1 MERFIKGDIVIT
13 PFPFT
18 DLSGSKR
25 RPALVLSDIR
35 GDDMILCQIT
45 SKPTDDLFAL
55 SIKSED
61 FVSGS
66 LPKDSFI
73 RPSRIFTAEK
83 MIILRKAGT
92 ITPELMNKVIDAI
105 IYILK
110 Q

>member
-1 MERFIKGDIVIT
+1 M

-18 DLSGSKR
+18 DLSGSKM
-25 RPALVLSDIR
+25 RPALVLSDLR
-35 GDDMILCQIT
+35 GNDMILCQIT

-55 SIKSED
+55 FIKSED

-66 LPKDSFI
+66 LPKGSFI

-83 MIILRKAGT
+83 TIILRKAGT
-92 ITPELMNKVIDAI
+92 ITPELLDKVIDSI

>member
-1 MERFIKGDIVIT
+1 LERFVKGDIVIT

-25 RPALVLSDIR
+25 RPALVLSDLR
-35 GDDMILCQIT
+35 GDDMILYQIT
-45 SKPTDDLFAL
+45 SQPTNYLFAL
-55 SIKSED
+55 SIRSED

-66 LPKDSFI
+66 LPKGSFI

-83 MIILRKAGT
+83 TIILRKACT
-92 ITPELMNKVIDAI
+92 ITPELMKKVIDAI

>member
-1 MERFIKGDIVIT
+1 MERFVKGDIVIL

-18 DLSGSKR
+18 DLSGNKR
-25 RPALVLSDIR
+25 RPALVLSDLR

-45 SKPTDDLFAL
+45 SQPSGDIFAL
-55 SIKSED
+55 PIRSED
-61 FVSGS
+61 FISGS
-66 LPKDSFI
+66 LRKGSFV

-83 MIILRKAGT
+83 NIISHKAGK
-92 ITPELMNKVIDAI
+92 ISSDLMNKVIDAI

>member
-1 MERFIKGDIVIT
+1 MERFVKGDIVIT

-25 RPALVLSDIR
+25 RPALVLSNFR

-45 SKPTDDLFAL
+45 SQPKADLFAL
-55 SIKSED
+55 PIKSED

-66 LPKDSFI
+66 LPKGSFI

-83 MIILRKAGT
+83 TIILRRAGK
-92 ITPELMNKVIDAI
+92 ITPELMDKVIDAI

>member
-1 MERFIKGDIVIT
+1 MERFVKGDIVIT

-45 SKPTDDLFAL
+45 SQPTGDIFAL
-55 SIKSED
+55 PIKSED
-61 FVSGS
+61 FASGS
-66 LPKDSFI
+66 LPKGSFI

-83 MIILRKAGT
+83 TIIIRKAGK

>member
-1 MERFIKGDIVIT
+1 MERFVKGDIVIT

-25 RPALVLSDIR
+25 RPALVLSNLR

-45 SKPTDDLFAL
+45 SQPKEDLYAL
-55 SIKSED
+55 PIKSED
-61 FVSGS
+61 FVSGL
-66 LPKDSFI
+66 LPKGSFI

-83 MIILRKAGT
+83 TIILHKAGK
-92 ITPELMNKVIDAI
+92 ITPELMDKVIDCI
-105 IYILK
+105 IFVLK

>member
-1 MERFIKGDIVIT
+1 MERFVKGDIVIT

-45 SKPTDDLFAL
+45 SRPTEDVFAL

-66 LPKDSFI
+66 SFI

-83 MIILRKAGT
+83 TIVLHKAGK
-92 ITPELMNKVIDAI
+92 ITPELMNKVINAI
-105 IYILK
+105 IFILK

>member
-1 MERFIKGDIVIT
+1 LERFVKGDITIT
-13 PFPFT
+13 HFPFT

-25 RPALVLSDIR
+25 RPALVLSELR

-45 SKPTDDLFAL
+45 SQPTEDIFAL
-55 SIKSED
+55 PIKPND

-66 LPKDSFI
+66 LPKGSFI

-83 MIILRKAGT
+83 TIILHKTGK

-105 IYILK
+105 LYILK

>member
-1 MERFIKGDIVIT
+1 M

-25 RPALVLSDIR
+25 RPALVLSDLR
-35 GDDMILCQIT
+35 GDDIILCQIT
-45 SKPTDDLFAL
+45 TQPSDDLFAL
-55 SIKSED
+55 PIRSED
-61 FVSGS
+61 FVSGT
-66 LPKDSFI
+66 LPQGSFI
-73 RPSRIFTAEK
+73 RPARIFTAEK
-83 MIILRKAGT
+83 TIILRKACT

>member
-1 MERFIKGDIVIT
+1 MERFVKGDIVIT

-18 DLSGSKR
+18 DLSRNKR
-25 RPALVLSDIR
+25 RPALVLSDLR

-45 SKPTDDLFAL
+45 SIPTDDIFAL
-55 SIKSED
+55 SIKPED
-61 FVSGS
+61 FLSGS
-66 LPKDSFI
+66 LSKGSFI
-73 RPSRIFTAEK
+73 RPTRIFTAERK
-83 MIILRKAGT
+83 IILRKAGT

>member
-25 RPALVLSDIR
+25 RPALVLTNLR

-55 SIKSED
+55 SIQSED
-61 FVSGS
+61 FISGS
-66 LPKDSFI
+66 LPKGSFI

-83 MIILRKAGT
+83 TIILRKAGT
-92 ITPELMNKVIDAI
+92 ITSELMNKVIDAI
-105 IYILK
+105 IYLLK